1 MALLLDHPLGRC
13 KDALQLEKAAYKVY
27 RELIGERHE
36 LTAQVREKKKSKK
49 DPDRQID
56 GQR

>member
-36 LTAQVREKKKSKK
+36 LTAQVREKKK
-49 DPDRQID
+49 
-56 GQR
+56 